1 MINPFI
7 LEIVTENSKFDIE
20 NFIPVL
26 RERMF
31 TKERYLFLCCEATL
45 EPPTAGAGDDI
56 EPWLQSERGFNGRGN
71 QVRLDVC
78 EKVEKDREK

>member
-1 MINPFI
+1 MTAKKQAVSLKGF
-7 LEIVTENSKFDIE
+7 FY
-20 NFIPVL
+20 
-26 RERMF
+26 RG
-31 TKERYLFLCCEATL
+31 LCCKATL

-78 EKVEKDREK
+78 EKVEKDREREREREREMG

>member
-1 MINPFI
+1 MVKNGSLLNHFLSKLNILRLKIGFKATLCI

-31 TKERYLFLCCEATL
+31 TKERYVSHCNY
-45 EPPTAGAGDDI
+45 
-56 EPWLQSERGFNGRGN
+56 SN
-71 QVRLDVC
+71 
-78 EKVEKDREK
+78 KVNISMP